1 VSADARSG
9 FAVPSAPGSGQSVP
23 GSGIGAGVDI
33 GIGTGWGA
41 GSGAGSGT
49 SAEPARAATDDASAG
64 ARASHPGT
72 RGSARPRAMLGTLRA
87 ALAAAAPEWWP
98 VWLGLAL
105 LFLPTFASLFS
116 GAWIGE
122 EQGHGPMIFG
132 LALWLIYRKWPE
144 VRALGPAAS
153 AAAGWPVLACGL
165 LLHLLG
171 RTQHILMFEI
181 GAIVLTLAAVVL
193 VKRGAAALRVL
204 WFPFFF
210 MLFMVPLPSEFV
222 AAVTMPMKMAVSWA
236 TEHLLFAAGY
246 PVARSGV
253 ILQIGQYQL
262 LVADACAG
270 LQTLLTL
277 EALGLFYLNL
287 MRHPSAFRNVGL
299 ALLIVPI
306 SFSANVIRVIVLTL
320 VTYYLGDA
328 AGQGFLHG
336 FAGMVLFLTA
346 LALILAVDSGL
357 QWMARRRGGVRGKG
371 P

>member
-1 VSADARSG
+1 MNGDARSG
-9 FAVPSAPGSGQSVP
+9 AART
-23 GSGIGAGVDI
+23 
-33 GIGTGWGA
+33 GTLGGDPRR
-41 GSGAGSGT
+41 T
-49 SAEPARAATDDASAG
+49 RAG
-64 ARASHPGT
+64 ARPQAV
-72 RGSARPRAMLGTLRA
+72 LGRLRTGLRE
-87 ALAAAAPEWWP
+87 ALPEWWP
-98 VWLGLAL
+98 VWRGLAL
-105 LFLPTFASLFS
+105 LFLPTFADLFT

-144 VRALGPAAS
+144 VGALEPDS
-153 AAAGWPVLACGL
+153 SAAGWPVLILGL

-181 GAIVLTLAAVVL
+181 GAILLALAAIVL
-193 VKRGAAALRVL
+193 VKRGVRALRVL

-236 TEHLLFAAGY
+236 TEQILFAAGY

-346 LALILAVDSGL
+346 LALILAVDSSL
-357 QWMARRRGGVRGKG
+357 QWAARRRAAGASLGARWRK
-371 P
+371 